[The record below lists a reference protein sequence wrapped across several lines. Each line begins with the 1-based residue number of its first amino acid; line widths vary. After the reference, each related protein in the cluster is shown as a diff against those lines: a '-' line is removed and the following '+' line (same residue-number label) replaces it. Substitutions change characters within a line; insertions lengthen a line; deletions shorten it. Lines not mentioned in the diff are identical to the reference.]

1 MTSLIEV
8 FVPSFGLNSN
18 ELWGGDLFMSLHDK
32 LINIKKSDWCYYD
45 NMTLSDYK
53 DAIQEPLFF
62 IESYFYYAGK
72 NKFLYE
78 SLFDF
83 QQTDNP
89 EQIKR
94 AVHTVNTFF
103 LGIYLKEK
111 IDFLKPNKNSFLAKE
126 NDFLWAWFLCSLYHD
141 AFFDKNEDITVNCDY
156 NRFSKGL
163 LYNPDLIQRYY
174 EKCKTKETAYKNEP
188 KFDHGIV
195 AAEKLYCN
203 YINMIIEEFGNES
216 NKFKNFIANKDLE
229 HCGLRI
235 NYSTFSAMCKI
246 AKIIAC
252 HNIFVANKK
261 EESKYEKIPE
271 LIPGN
276 KKFFR
281 MPNIKN
287 HNTMNSYEKLYF
299 LLALVDTLEP
309 SKRGIDLK
317 DINIH
322 VDKVQNGEYVL
333 QIEIL
338 TSQDKPKEYF
348 KGIKQLNNWLNF
360 VETGESGQEIHINF
374 YNDKNLASS
383 YG

>member
-1 MTSLIEV
+1 MTAFVRV

-94 AVHTVNTFF
+94 AVHTVSTFF

-111 IDFLKPNKNSFLAKE
+111 IDFLKPHNNSFLA
-126 NDFLWAWFLCSLYHD
+126 NDKNFLWAWFLCSLYHD
-141 AFFDKNEDITVNCDY
+141 SFFDKNEDVIVNCDY
-156 NRFSKGL
+156 HHFSKGL

-195 AAEKLYCN
+195 AAEKLYSN
-203 YINMIIEEFGNES
+203 YTNMIVEELKSMPNT
-216 NKFKNFIANKDLE
+216 FKDFISNKDLE

-252 HNIFVANKK
+252 HNIFVADKK

-276 KKFFR
+276 KKFFY

-309 SKRGIDLK
+309 SKRGIDLNHI
-317 DINIH
+317 DIQA
-322 VDKVQNGEYVL
+322 DKIQHSKYVL
-333 QIEIL
+333 RIETLGSI
-338 TSQDKPKEYF
+338 DKQKEYYN
-348 KGIKQLNNWLNF
+348 GIKQLSNWLNF
-360 VETGESGQEIHINF
+360 VEINKDGQEIHIDFHN
-374 YNDKNLASS
+374 NKN
-383 YG
+383 

>member
-1 MTSLIEV
+1 MCLYDELKNITKKEWQYYSGITISKYEEAIAK
-8 FVPSFGLNSN
+8 PS
-18 ELWGGDLFMSLHDK
+18 E
-32 LINIKKSDWCYYD
+32 
-45 NMTLSDYK
+45 
-53 DAIQEPLFF
+53 F
-62 IESYFYYAGK
+62 IETYFEHGNK
-72 NKFLYE
+72 NEFLFK

-83 QQTDNP
+83 QQEDNP

-94 AVHTVNTFF
+94 ATHTVNTFF
-103 LGIYLKEK
+103 LGLYLKEK
-111 IDFLKPNKNSFLAKE
+111 IDYLIPHKNSFLGQTKDG
-126 NDFLWAWFLCSLYHD
+126 NNFLWAWFMCSLYHD
-141 AFFDKNEDITVNCDY
+141 AFFDENEDVTVNCDY
-156 NRFSKGL
+156 SHFSKGF
-163 LYNPDLIQRYY
+163 LYNSDLIQRYY

-203 YINMIIEEFGNES
+203 YINMIVEEFGNES

-252 HNIFVANKK
+252 HNIFVADKK

-276 KKFFR
+276 KKFSY
-281 MPNIKN
+281 MPNIKKR
-287 HNTMNSYEKLYF
+287 HIINSYEKLYF

-322 VDKVQNGEYVL
+322 VVKVQNGEYVL
-333 QIEIL
+333 QIETLGSI
-338 TSQDKPKEYF
+338 DKQKEYYN
-348 KGIKQLNNWLNF
+348 GIKQLSNWLNF
-360 VETGESGQEIHINF
+360 VEKNKDGQEIYIDFHN
-374 YNDKNLASS
+374 NKN
-383 YG
+383 